1 MFNDKYHLII
11 EKWYIYITPIFFGY
25 YCNKT
30 RSLFVLTVTDLDK
43 NNLKRR
49 EYNSIVNKHSNNLFG
64 YAIKF
69 LRNREDAKD
78 IVQDVF
84 EKLWLNRKKVEIE
97 KAKSWMFTTAHN
109 AMINF
114 SNRKGRVQL
123 TEEFS
128 MYDQGVAPCYN
139 NESNEVVERA
149 VSILPPIQ
157 KSVILLRDLE
167 GYSYKE
173 IGGILNLSDS
183 QVKVYLFRGRKKIK
197 KQLKGMI
204 ELV

>member
-1 MFNDKYHLII
+1 M
-11 EKWYIYITPIFFGY
+11 
-25 YCNKT
+25 
-30 RSLFVLTVTDLDK
+30 
-43 NNLKRR
+43 KRR
-49 EYNSIVNKHSNNLFG
+49 EYNIIVQQHANNLYG
-64 YAIKF
+64 YAIRF
-69 LRNREDAKD
+69 LRNKEDARD

-84 EKLWLNRKKVEIE
+84 EKLWIHRNQVEFA

-114 SNRKGRVQL
+114 SNRQGRMVL
-123 TEEFS
+123 TDEIRPFEHGTIVPNSF
-128 MYDQGVAPCYN
+128 
-139 NESNEVVERA
+139 ESNQVVERA
-149 VSILPPIQ
+149 VNILPPVQ

-173 IGGILNLSDS
+173 IGDILDLSEP
-183 QVKVYLFRGRKKIK
+183 QVKVYLFRARKKIK